1 MPEALAC
8 CHLCDHLGLLV
19 SNTIIP
25 TFSKT
30 FFAKFESLNSS
41 LLCHLFRDFR
51 QARVLLPYHTAKYGH
66 EVSPLESR
74 RMQSLTTVS
83 FPFFSDVLDFII
95 FQGFLVCVHYMLETV
110 RRPFPSRSL
119 SSSFKR
125 LLFGRSPWLAV
136 RTQAL
141 CATRSAQGAIP
152 RYTKG
157 AG

>member
-8 CHLCDHLGLLV
+8 RHLCDHLGLLV

-25 TFSKT
+25 TFSNT
-30 FFAKFESLNSS
+30 FFVKYESLN
-41 LLCHLFRDFR
+41 LFFALSPLPGL
-51 QARVLLPYHTAKYGH
+51 QARVLLSYHTAKYGH
-66 EVSPLESR
+66 EVGPLESR

-83 FPFFSDVLDFII
+83 FLFFSDVLDFII

-119 SSSFKR
+119 SSSSKKR

-141 CATRSAQGAIP
+141 CATRSTQGTIP